1 MKLSK
6 KIISAVCA
14 LGMMATMTS
23 SMLVA
28 QAADVPTL
36 ELNVSWT
43 DEEAGTGVITAVV
56 TDMQLP
62 EDTTDM
68 EYAHLSAW
76 QMAIGL
82 DSDVFDTSL
91 YSNAL
96 LARQNEEGR
105 TVTNTSGGTFTRG
118 QYLAA
123 SGDIRPNWFAGDG
136 WMGLL
141 DIEDGKYLDP
151 ANIAEPT
158 ELLAV
163 NFALD
168 KEALPATIT
177 LDIVAVEST
186 ARDSSGNIID
196 TIAYGN
202 ATPGNLDMN
211 IVANC
216 TIPGLSIVIPENDG
230 TTASDDTLVSLSPE
244 DIGGE
249 GTVWTDDSGN
259 GEAAVASVANFTSN
273 NAGSVTWSIT
283 ATPAEGEAVT
293 KSHAFDIPAVE
304 GQMTLGLIVGYDT
317 AEWSSVAITGGAIE

>member
-14 LGMMATMTS
+14 LGMIATMTS

-36 ELNVSWT
+36 ELNVAWT
-43 DEEAGTGVITAVV
+43 DEEAGTGTITAVL

-62 EDTTDM
+62 ENTTGM

-76 QMAIGL
+76 QMFVGV
-82 DSDVFDTSL
+82 DSNVFDTSL
-91 YSNAL
+91 YSNAINTRRNQTPL
-96 LARQNEEGR
+96 
-105 TVTNTSGGTFTRG
+105 TVSTIGSLTRG
-118 QYLAA
+118 NYLPDT
-123 SGDIRPNWFAGDG
+123 SDMRPNWVSGEDWVA
-136 WMGLL
+136 LL
-141 DIEDGKYLDP
+141 DVDEKYVNP
-151 ANIAEPT
+151 ANIGDET
-158 ELLAV
+158 ELLSI
-163 NFALD
+163 NFTLN
-168 KEALPATIT
+168 KENLPTTIT
-177 LDIVAVEST
+177 LDGVEVEST
-186 ARDSSGNIID
+186 ARDGEGTLID
-196 TIAYGN
+196 TIAFGN
-202 ATPGNLDMN
+202 AAPSDKEMN

-317 AEWSSVAITGGAIE
+317 AEWNSVAITGGAIE